1 MGPWEFLSWAVAL
14 AVSLLVLTVA
24 IVAVIAGVRSVSS
37 KTVRVARKRR
47 TVAPNV

>member
-37 KTVRVARKRR
+37 KTVRVERKRR

>member
-24 IVAVIAGVRSVSS
+24 IVAVIAAVKSLNGKRVTVS
-37 KTVRVARKRR
+37 RKRR
-47 TVAPNV
+47 TIAPNV